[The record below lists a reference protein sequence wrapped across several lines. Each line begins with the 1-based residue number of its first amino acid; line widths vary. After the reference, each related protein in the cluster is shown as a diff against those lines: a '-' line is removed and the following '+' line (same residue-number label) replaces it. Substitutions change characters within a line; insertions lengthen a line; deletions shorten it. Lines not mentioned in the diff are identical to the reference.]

1 MEPKGSLWHS
11 HEPATLSLFWARSI
25 QSMPSQH
32 TSWKS
37 ILILPSH
44 LCLGLPSGPFLQ
56 VSPPKA
62 CIYFFSPPPSPR
74 ATCPAHLI
82 LLGFITQII
91 FGEEYSSLSSSLC
104 SFPHSHVSPFL
115 LDPNILLRT
124 LISNTLSLRSSLNVS
139 EQVSCSHK
147 KQATL

>member
-1 MEPKGSLWHS
+1 LKIHFNF
-11 HEPATLSLFWARSI
+11 TLP
-25 QSMPSQH
+25 SMPGSSKWSLSSGFP
-32 TSWKS
+32 TKS
-37 ILILPSH
+37 LYLLLLP
-44 LCLGLPSGPFLQ
+44 
-56 VSPPKA
+56 
-62 CIYFFSPPPSPR
+62 PPPSPR

-104 SFPHSHVSPFL
+104 SFPHSPVSPFL